1 MPYAL
6 LETALACRG
15 PIVLGV
21 LVCAEAFSMAVNNP
35 IGARAKSVVSPY
47 DAIFQAGGFGR
58 EEYREGYVVI

>member
-6 LETALACRG
+6 LETSLADRG
-15 PIVLGV
+15 PIILGV
-21 LVCAEAFSMAVNNP
+21 LVCAEAFSIAVNGP

-47 DAIFQAGGFGR
+47 DANFQAVGFRR